1 LYRSTYAASVLLNF
15 VVGDD
20 EAVGD
25 YSTTMQRQR
34 VHQNV
39 DLWSKDTRWPVR
51 GFFRVD
57 GVAVMTT
64 SSINVVWKNMEEFLL
79 LLLLLLLLY
88 LLLILVLS
96 PGKQKQRM
104 YASIVVT
111 SFVPGEGED
120 GGDRPS
126 VAAIAV
132 VVAAAINVTVSTIA
146 VPSLVVVVATMIS
159 FVDAN

>member
-64 SSINVVWKNMEEFLL
+64 SSINVVWKNMEEF

>member
-1 LYRSTYAASVLLNF
+1 
-15 VVGDD
+15 
-20 EAVGD
+20 
-25 YSTTMQRQR
+25 M
-34 VHQNV
+34 HQNV

-64 SSINVVWKNMEEFLL
+64 SSINVVWKNMEEF